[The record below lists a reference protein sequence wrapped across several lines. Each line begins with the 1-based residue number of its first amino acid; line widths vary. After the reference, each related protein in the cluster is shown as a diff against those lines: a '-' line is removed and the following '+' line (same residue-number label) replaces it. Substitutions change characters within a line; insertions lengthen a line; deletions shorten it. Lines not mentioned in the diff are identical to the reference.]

1 MLDKSQS
8 PPSKSAVPYT
18 KDFNS
23 MINIIIWNCL
33 GFFFLDFSIPF
44 IAKNE
49 LNASGLEMGLL
60 FSIITVG
67 GLVAAPIAGWLTDHI
82 SRTKLVFFGAV
93 GRGIS
98 YFILYAGIIF
108 QSYGGIA
115 FGYFMLG
122 FGVGFFWVPLD
133 TLIAEKTDKDHRSF
147 AYGKREAAQGKGILA
162 GTAVGVTLFLI
173 GNLYL
178 PEAIWF
184 IYFAIPLFGIAN
196 IIAGVLFLRRVDEHI
211 KFYPT
216 GQPASNDQIDLS
228 RVESKRTSQL
238 LFWGIL
244 ILLMAIFL
252 SQVNGSMAK
261 PFVQYY
267 LLETLTTDS
276 NLVILVYMPSGILS
290 LLIAPYLGRLV
301 DRISPYVG
309 VAISSIIGAFAT
321 FFLINTTTT
330 WGFMLVLV
338 LDSTMNITS
347 GLVMQNFISRVTRTH
362 RGRLFGTRTLIV
374 QLGGIIG
381 PVIGGILWD
390 TMGIRWPFIVSIFVE
405 LSLIPLFLI
414 AMKRILP
421 HLAEK

>member
-1 MLDKSQS
+1 MPDKSLPQ
-8 PPSKSAVPYT
+8 PSETKVPYT
-18 KDFNS
+18 KDFTA
-23 MINIIIWNCL
+23 MINIVLWNCL
-33 GFFFLDFSIPF
+33 GFFFLDFSIPL

-49 LNASGLEMGLL
+49 LNATGLEMGLL
-60 FSIITVG
+60 FSIITIG
-67 GLVAAPIAGWLTDHI
+67 GLVAAPIAGWLTDRM
-82 SRTKLVFFGAV
+82 SRTKIVFFGAT

-98 YFILYAGIIF
+98 YFILYAGIILR
-108 QSYGGIA
+108 SYAGIA

-122 FGVGFFWVPLD
+122 FGVGFFWIPLD

-147 AYGKREAAQGKGILA
+147 AYGKREAAQGKGILL
-162 GTAVGVTLFLI
+162 GTVIGVTLFLI
-173 GNLYL
+173 GNVYF

-196 IIAGVLFLRRVDEHI
+196 IIAGVLFLRRVDENI

-216 GQPASNDQIDLS
+216 SSPDCSDEIDPS
-228 RVESKRTSQL
+228 KVASKRSSQL
-238 LFWGIL
+238 LFWGVL
-244 ILLMAIFL
+244 ILLIAIFL

-309 VAISSIIGAFAT
+309 VAVSSIIGAFAT
-321 FFLINTTTT
+321 FVLINTATT

-362 RGRLFGTRTLIV
+362 RGRLFGMRTLIV

-390 TMGIRWPFIVSIFVE
+390 TIGNQWPFIVSIFVE
-405 LSLIPLFLI
+405 LGLIPLFLI
-414 AMKRILP
+414 AMKKILA
-421 HLAEK
+421 HLVEK

>member
-1 MLDKSQS
+1 MLDKSLPQ
-8 PPSKSAVPYT
+8 PSATEVPYT

-60 FSIITVG
+60 FSIITIG
-67 GLVAAPIAGWLTDHI
+67 GLVAAPIAGWLTDRI

-98 YFILYAGIIF
+98 YFILYTGIILR
-108 QSYGGIA
+108 SYVRIA

-162 GTAVGVTLFLI
+162 GTAVGVSLFLI

-216 GQPASNDQIDLS
+216 SKSSSNEEIDQS
-228 RVESKRTSQL
+228 KVASKRSSQL

-244 ILLMAIFL
+244 ILLIAIFL

-290 LLIAPYLGRLV
+290 LLVAPYLGRLV

-309 VAISSIIGAFAT
+309 VVVSSIIGAFAT
-321 FFLINTTTT
+321 FFLINTATT

-362 RGRLFGTRTLIV
+362 RGRLFGMRSLIV

-390 TMGIRWPFIVSIFVE
+390 TMGIQWPFIVSIFVE
-405 LSLIPLFLI
+405 LALIPLFLI